1 MQTETAVPGA
11 EIVLKREERQNR
23 VSAVTWG
30 HAGLW
35 AACWEKWYNAVF
47 SGQQDM
53 LVKIVAFQHFMFS
66 ALFKHAYKEKL
77 TRNTVDF

>member
-11 EIVLKREERQNR
+11 EIVLKREDRQNR

-30 HAGLW
+30 PAGLW
-35 AACWEKWYNAVF
+35 AACWEKLYNAVF

-66 ALFKHAYKEKL
+66 ALFKTCLQGKAYQKHS
-77 TRNTVDF
+77 